1 MEEGVGLTGEESGPK
16 KRDRSTFLDKE
27 GGGGGGWGCLGE
39 EVETHSVVRK
49 YTTPTQL
56 QDTRK
61 I

>member
-27 GGGGGGWGCLGE
+27 GGGGGG
-39 EVETHSVVRK
+39 VEFGWERRWRLNQWRGNIQ
-49 YTTPTQL
+49 TQQ
-56 QDTRK
+56 QDSRK